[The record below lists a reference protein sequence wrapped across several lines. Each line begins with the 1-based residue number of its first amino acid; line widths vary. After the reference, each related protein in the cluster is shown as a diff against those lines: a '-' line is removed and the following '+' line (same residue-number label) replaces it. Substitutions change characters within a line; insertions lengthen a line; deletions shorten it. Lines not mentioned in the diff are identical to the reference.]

1 MPRVHFERSTLRMNG
16 ASSSGI
22 GGAAAVASTT
32 TSTSS
37 SSTSGRQNRVKSE
50 CFAAAAAPG
59 TAAALVAG
67 RSAHPSAPSAM
78 PSPHPALSAFGQQA
92 ARGPGVA
99 LERSTSGGTSGGPGS
114 GAGRRSIDCGPLTP
128 TPRSAD
134 ARLFPHT
141 SFSPSPHSPP
151 TNPFS
156 GGRAPPP
163 VRHSIVELASGTGS
177 SGPGA
182 AACASMAAAAYS
194 NPFREPKK
202 QPQMMST
209 SPSPYEAGVQC
220 SALKLATFWLMSL
233 MQLCRRMYSTP
244 TRSSEQRAVLAVAA
258 RPTARCGRAAGRG
271 PLRRENKRVA
281 GRLEHHERHSGAS
294 RAPPTATVH

>member
-22 GGAAAVASTT
+22 GGAAAAASTT

-50 CFAAAAAPG
+50 CFAAAPG

-78 PSPHPALSAFGQQA
+78 PSPHPALGAFGQQA

-114 GAGRRSIDCGPLTP
+114 GAGTGAGRRSIDSGPLTP

-141 SFSPSPHSPP
+141 SFSPSPSPHSPP

-156 GGRAPPP
+156 GGRVPPP

-182 AACASMAAAAYS
+182 ASASMAAAAYS
-194 NPFREPKK
+194 NPFREPKQQQ

-209 SPSPYEAGVQC
+209 SPYEAGVLC
-220 SALKLATFWLMSL
+220 SALK
-233 MQLCRRMYSTP
+233 
-244 TRSSEQRAVLAVAA
+244 VANF
-258 RPTARCGRAAGRG
+258 C
-271 PLRRENKRVA
+271 
-281 GRLEHHERHSGAS
+281 
-294 RAPPTATVH
+294 